1 MITEKYDRQEET
13 LAALIEQRRA
23 AIDDHHAG
31 RALLGDEVS
40 FRSFWRCRFWG
51 SAGRSVAFCA
61 ADASVR
67 GTVRKIIV
75 PSPPPRPPSPHSL
88 TVSSS
93 PPPPPAP
100 LPHPSIPVRVWNIT

>member
-51 SAGRSVAFCA
+51 SAGRSVGR
-61 ADASVR
+61 SVGRVLR
-67 GTVRKIIV
+67 GGCVR
-75 PSPPPRPPSPHSL
+75 PGDG
-88 TVSSS
+88 
-93 PPPPPAP
+93 
-100 LPHPSIPVRVWNIT
+100 